1 MVKFK
6 LWYDRLL
13 LEKGLP
19 MFSPQKQMV
28 IMRCDGA
35 DLCEGGHHLAT
46 RKCVTLSS
54 HNAICQLHLNKAGE
68 KAVGDFNL
76 LHI

>member
-1 MVKFK
+1 
-6 LWYDRLL
+6 
-13 LEKGLP
+13 
-19 MFSPQKQMV
+19 
-28 IMRCDGA
+28 MRCDGA

-46 RKCVTLSS
+46 RKCVTVSS
-54 HNAICQLHLNKAGE
+54 HNAMCQLHLNKAGE